1 MRPIQSSRY
10 LIQQGLEQV
19 EVALVNQGD
28 AHIGL
33 GQGFAGMHPCK
44 AAANDDHMRGIT
56 QPLSWR
62 FKFQKVMV
70 ARHLQPIGVPSEG
83 YELQSGLAVLNGSA
97 SDQLE
102 PFEKEAV

>member
-1 MRPIQSSRY
+1 MRPIRSPPDTAMA
-10 LIQQGLEQV
+10 EQV

-44 AAANDDHMRGIT
+44 AAANDDDMRGIT

-70 ARHLQPIGVPSEG
+70 ARHLQPIGVLPKGMDCSLG
-83 YELQSGLAVLNGSA
+83 WL
-97 SDQLE
+97 
-102 PFEKEAV
+102 F